1 MKSKSRRNDTAFK
14 AKCWDAMKI
23 HLSALGR
30 EHMIGVIERGVELN
44 EERTQTQN
52 DGLDS

>member
-1 MKSKSRRNDTAFK
+1 MAFK

-30 EHMIGVIERGVELN
+30 EEMIGVIERGVELN
-44 EERTQTQN
+44 EEKN
-52 DGLDS
+52 K